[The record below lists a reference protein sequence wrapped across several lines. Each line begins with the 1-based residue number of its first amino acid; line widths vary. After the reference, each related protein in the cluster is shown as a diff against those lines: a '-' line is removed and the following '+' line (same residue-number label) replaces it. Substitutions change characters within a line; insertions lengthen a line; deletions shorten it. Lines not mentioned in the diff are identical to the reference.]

1 MTSLASFVDRML
13 ASRNDVA
20 LFASK
25 LTFFVYVS
33 AYDAMVSYLEQ
44 ALQAV
49 GGIQRENKYQRYGR
63 RLVRLLRKSH
73 ALHIRPDD
81 PSPLL
86 NTELVAPKAM
96 FASWLDASYTAVT
109 GRTIY
114 RTAATYKQRIRAW
127 KRIFD
132 RTDAALLT
140 TMQQRSALDT
150 SMFSQRALN
159 PYIFVLN
166 YGGHYMYSRPGY
178 PEYIGIHFIEYG
190 ISRIPDFR
198 AKADALF
205 NDTITRWITTGTF
218 TEPAETTNATFM
230 TLFQQWTAVQRKAS
244 S

>member
-86 NTELVAPKAM
+86 NTELVAPKA
-96 FASWLDASYTAVT
+96 
-109 GRTIY
+109 
-114 RTAATYKQRIRAW
+114 
-127 KRIFD
+127 
-132 RTDAALLT
+132 
-140 TMQQRSALDT
+140 
-150 SMFSQRALN
+150 
-159 PYIFVLN
+159 
-166 YGGHYMYSRPGY
+166 
-178 PEYIGIHFIEYG
+178 
-190 ISRIPDFR
+190 
-198 AKADALF
+198 
-205 NDTITRWITTGTF
+205 
-218 TEPAETTNATFM
+218 
-230 TLFQQWTAVQRKAS
+230 
-244 S
+244 